1 MVDLDLVPPHAV
13 DALAVHCRV
22 EKKLNLTF
30 PNGRVFSLVYV
41 ITSFFRWISALL
53 AQVLIGH
60 LIGLRQFLSFTILW
74 SCKNSAVQYLPSQP
88 VQQFYWCIFGSTFE
102 HFFPR
107 FCYDKNQRKN
117 TNPFGNIKFCSF
129 QPYLQVEAT
138 VEDSRAPDLFYLFTE
153 LHLKHIQ

>member
-88 VQQFYWCIFGSTFE
+88 VQQFY
-102 HFFPR
+102 
-107 FCYDKNQRKN
+107 
-117 TNPFGNIKFCSF
+117 
-129 QPYLQVEAT
+129 
-138 VEDSRAPDLFYLFTE
+138 
-153 LHLKHIQ
+153 